1 MKARTKKPS
10 APRRSVRDG
19 SVLIIVLWICL
30 GLVVLTVYFA
40 NSMSSELRA
49 ADNQA
54 VAIAARQAV
63 LGGERYAAA
72 VLTNYAI
79 DGAVPERESYAAEAQ
94 PVGDAWFW
102 FIGRDPNQPATT
114 DPVFGLVDE
123 CSKLN
128 LNTATPA
135 MLEALPQMTPDLA
148 TAIVNWRRAAGSS
161 TDASNAY
168 ATLVPARLNKG
179 APFETVD
186 ELRLVYG
193 ATLDLLLGED
203 INRNGSLDANEDDAD
218 QSAPH
223 DNQDGQLQP
232 GLWEYVT
239 VYSRQPNTRAN
250 GSRRIDVSTAQSRSG
265 LGPLLQRTL
274 SAARATAV
282 LGRIG
287 NRPLGSV
294 AEFLAESG
302 LTADEFALVHTALTA
317 TQGANSP
324 GLVNVNTAGAT
335 VLACLPGLDAA
346 SAAAI
351 VAYRLSNPNA
361 LVTFAWLPEVIGRAA
376 FIRAGPYITDQS
388 YQFSADVAAVGRN
401 GRGYCREKIVFD
413 LSRGTPRIIFRQDF
427 GAYGWAPGI
436 RAREDLKAGTL
447 SSS

>member
-1 MKARTKKPS
+1 MIFPSPISTALRPARS
-10 APRRSVRDG
+10 G

-49 ADNQA
+49 TDNQA
-54 VAIAARQAV
+54 VEIASRQAV
-63 LGGERYAAA
+63 LGGERYAAT

-79 DGAVPERESYAAEAQ
+79 DGAVPERETYAAEAQ
-94 PVGDAWFW
+94 PVGDAYVW

-135 MLEALPQMTPDLA
+135 MLEGLPQMTPDLA
-148 TAIVNWRRAAGSS
+148 AAIVNWRKPSGSS
-161 TDASNAY
+161 TDASNSY
-168 ATLVPARLNKG
+168 ASLVPSRLNKG

-203 INRNGSLDANEDDAD
+203 INRNGSLDGNEDDGD

-239 VYSRQPNTRAN
+239 VYSKQPNTRAN
-250 GSRRIDVSTAQSRSG
+250 GSRRIDISTTQSRSG
-265 LGPLLQRTL
+265 LGPLLQRQL
-274 SAARATAV
+274 SADRAAAV
-282 LGRIG
+282 LGQIG

-324 GLVNVNTAGAT
+324 GLVNVNTASVT
-335 VLACLPGLDAA
+335 VLACLPGIDATK
-346 SAAAI
+346 AAAI
-351 VAYRLSNPNA
+351 VAYRTANPNA
-361 LVTFAWLPEVIGRAA
+361 LTTFAWLPEVIGRAA
-376 FIRAGPYITDQS
+376 FIQAGPYITDQS
-388 YQFSADVAAVGRN
+388 YQFSADVAAVGRS
-401 GRGYCREKIVFD
+401 GRGYSREKVVFD
-413 LSRGTPRIIFRQDF
+413 LSRGTPRILYRQDL

-436 RAREDLKAGTL
+436 RARENLKAGTL